1 MNYRRVLLL
10 ADLGEDVAGE
20 AAAIRRVAPR
30 IERLVVIARTPAV
43 RFAWLAAP
51 APADANDAATAA
63 VERLRREVADLAPSV
78 EVTIAPDLEAEH
90 LTQVV
95 EQERIDLV
103 VTDLTS
109 IGTSAEIAE
118 LRRRRGIALLW
129 AASPDS
135 RRSDEIVCIAVG
147 RRAAASVASFLRDH
161 GDPSL
166 HVTIFAASEPGA
178 GTLEAALGMAGIDAK
193 VRVAKGDASSQRA
206 IASGDH
212 AASLIVVARIPP
224 RLMFGRDTP
233 ASVLVL
239 PPLSVPPSTFV
250 RAIDVPDLVDQSGT
264 IRLRLEYATGAG
276 RNSPIPDQDVALVT
290 GGRVGAVVRTAN
302 GQAEVPSSMDRCD
315 SLGVYRL
322 GDQPVAEPLAAIEA
336 LVTIVRPGL
345 RPIALFDA
353 ELRDEDLSH
362 LARFTSAEW
371 IAVRMRPIKS
381 CRSLRMRLRAANI
394 AAPVVDAS
402 VVLDEGDAFDVP
414 EAVDPVR
421 LARVGARM
429 RADGFPVVAIV
440 HRGPHP
446 PLTIGFAALTAD
458 QLDEASWHAP
468 PLPAPGSVDSRLD
481 AMTGAPLLEGN
492 RVDIELDNA
501 TARRWLLDA
510 IAASRE
516 RIHLQ
521 VYAVFDDDAGRAIE
535 EALAAAGA
543 RGVKVRVLVDSLHT
557 LHWVFGATNPLLDRL
572 GAKPGIELR
581 LSRPIDGVPSLED
594 LKQRDHKKLAVI
606 DGSLA
611 LVGGRNI
618 AHEYYIGFD
627 EVALDEKSSWREV
640 PWLDAGAR
648 VEGPAVNAI
657 EEAFREAWIEAGGSS
672 FDVGPPSPR
681 GTTAVRVVVHH
692 GLRDARTLEAYL
704 ALIDTATSHVHAVNG
719 FPLILEIQ
727 HALLRALRR
736 GVRVRTLFG
745 HVTPTHDGQPFG
757 GPWSSVRNAA
767 TELVHSRMD
776 ALVAAGAEA
785 YQLALLPRPRWAPSL
800 GIVRPHVHAKV
811 VSIDGR
817 VCAIGSANLDI
828 TAGYW
833 ESELLL
839 VIEDEVTTRELDA
852 RIEELLATSDR
863 VDREDPEWQKL
874 ARRREWMRH
883 WPGVLSV

>member
-30 IERLVVIARTPAV
+30 IERLVVVTRMPAV
-43 RFAWLAAP
+43 RFAWLAGP
-51 APADANDAATAA
+51 APADVNDAATAA
-63 VERLRREVADLAPSV
+63 LERLRREVADLAPSV
-78 EVTIAPDLEAEH
+78 DVMLAPDLEAEH
-90 LTQVV
+90 LTRVA

-103 VTDLTS
+103 VTDLTP
-109 IGTSAEIAE
+109 IGDSAAIAE
-118 LRRRRGIALLW
+118 LRRRRGVALLW

-135 RRSDEIVCIAVG
+135 RRREEIVCVAVG
-147 RRAAASVASFLRDH
+147 RRATAAVASFLRDH

-166 HVTIFAASEPGA
+166 RVTILAAAAPGTGA
-178 GTLEAALGMAGIDAK
+178 LAAALGMAGIDAK
-193 VRVAKGDASSQRA
+193 VEVVEAGGSSLRAVAWGE
-206 IASGDH
+206 H
-212 AASLIVVARIPP
+212 AAALIVVARIPP
-224 RLMFGRDTP
+224 PLMFGRGAP

-239 PPLSVPPSTFV
+239 PPLAIPSSTFV
-250 RAIDVPDLVDQSGT
+250 RAIDVPDLVAQSGT
-264 IRLRLEYATGAG
+264 IRLRVDYATGAG

-290 GGRVGAVVRTAN
+290 AGRIAAVVRTAN
-302 GQAEVPSSMDRCD
+302 GQAELPSSMNRRD

-336 LVTIVRPGL
+336 LVTIVRP
-345 RPIALFDA
+345 RSHPVVLFDA
-353 ELRDEDLSH
+353 EVRDDDLSH
-362 LARFTSAEW
+362 LARFTGADL
-371 IAVRMRPIKS
+371 IGVRMRPIKS
-381 CRSLRMRLRAANI
+381 CRSLRTRLHAASI
-394 AAPVVDAS
+394 DAPVVDAS

-440 HRGPHP
+440 YRGPRA

-458 QLDEASWHAP
+458 QLETTS
-468 PLPAPGSVDSRLD
+468 LPAPCPPSRGSVDSRLD
-481 AMTGAPLLEGN
+481 AMTGAPLLQGN
-492 RVDIELDNA
+492 RVDLELDNA

-521 VYAVFDDDAGRAIE
+521 VYAVFDDDAGRTIE

-557 LHWVFGATNPLLDRL
+557 LHWVFGATNPLLERL
-572 GAKPGIELR
+572 GARPGVELR
-581 LSRPIDGVPSLED
+581 VSRPIEGVPSLED
-594 LKQRDHKKLAVI
+594 LKQRDHKKLVVI
-606 DGSLA
+606 DGALA

-618 AHEYYIGFD
+618 AHEYYTGFG
-627 EVALDEKSSWREV
+627 EVALDETSMWREV

-648 VEGPAVNAI
+648 VEGPAVTAI
-657 EEAFREAWIEAGGSS
+657 EETFREAWLDAGGSP
-672 FDVGPPSPR
+672 FDAVAASPR

-704 ALIDTATSHVHAVNG
+704 ALIDTATCHVYAVNG

-757 GPWSSVRNAA
+757 GAWSSVRNAA

-785 YQLALLPRPRWAPSL
+785 YRLAVPPQPRWAPSL

-817 VCAIGSANLDI
+817 VCAVGSANLDI

-839 VIEDEVTTRELDA
+839 VVEDELTTRGLEA
-852 RIEELLATSDR
+852 RIEELIASSDR
-863 VDREDPEWQKL
+863 VDREDPEWQEL